1 MTIRLTIH
9 YKTTFGEQLVVVFAN
24 TDVSNYTPDAASA
37 ENSDSTPEPGS
48 GNTRRVPMHT
58 ADGDTWTCCIDRDSL
73 PDGFQ
78 SEYYYAVCR
87 NGIDVRSERVRC
99 RRSMLHLQHAQGS
112 VAIYDSWIDA
122 PALAVPVDLFLR
134 KSAAHSSIG
143 TKPADATEATVGTDS
158 AVNSGCMRFQ
168 MRTDALLA
176 DEHPAVV
183 GSCKALGL
191 WRADKSLPMQIAD
204 SGLWIVDIHIDSLP
218 LQFEFKFVVLR
229 KDSPKDIV
237 WETGY
242 NRTVDISSAAAVDT
256 VVVDGGVS
264 HFCKSR
270 PRYAG
275 TLVPLFSLRS
285 EGSFGIGDFGDLR
298 LMADWLALSGQHVL
312 QLLPVNDTTLTHT
325 WRDSYPYS
333 PVSVFALHPQYV
345 DLRQLP
351 KLSDRRQQSR
361 FESLRKQLNAL
372 PAVDYER
379 VNEAKEDY
387 LTQLYAQE
395 GRQVLRRVDVK
406 RFIDAHRYWLE
417 PYAAYCSRRD
427 GRKHPKSYYYYV
439 QYILHAQMSAAHAYA
454 NARGIM
460 LKGDI
465 PIGVSR
471 DGCDVWKHPE
481 YFNTDYQTGAPPD
494 DFACEGQNWGFPT
507 YNWDT
512 MLADGCLWWRQ
523 RLAHMSLF
531 FDAYRIDHVLGFFRI
546 WEIPVSEASGLKGQ
560 FAPALAF
567 TAAEAARRGCNVGE
581 TQLFQADH
589 RNAALFHPNIY
600 GRQTKA
606 YADLTAGQKA
616 AYDSLSDD
624 FFYHR
629 NTFFW
634 RNEAM
639 RKLPAIVD
647 STDMLPCAE
656 DLGMVPEC
664 VTQVLDE
671 LGILSLEVEF
681 MPKTSGRQFAD
692 VSAYPYRSVAIIS
705 SHDMPTLREWWDEDH
720 SRSQQ
725 YYGQVLRHSG
735 TAPHPLPS
743 DVAAEIV
750 SRQLLSPSA
759 LCILALQDWLA
770 VDSSL
775 RRTDV
780 KAERVNVPANPDN
793 YWQYRMHIT
802 IEQLLRARQLNGKIK
817 SMIAKRPHTEY

>member
-24 TDVSNYTPDAASA
+24 TDVSNYTPDAVSA

-122 PALAVPVDLFLR
+122 LALAVPVDLFLR

-176 DEHPAVV
+176 YEHPAVV
-183 GSCKALGL
+183 GSCKALGQ

-204 SGLWIVDIHIDSLP
+204 SGLWIVDIPIDSLP

-237 WETGY
+237 WETGD

-471 DGCDVWKHPE
+471 DGCDVWQHPE
-481 YFNTDYQTGAPPD
+481 YFNTDFQTGAPPD
-494 DFACEGQNWGFPT
+494 DFAREGQNWGFPT

-664 VTQVLDE
+664 VAQVLDE

-817 SMIAKRPHTEY
+817 SMIAKRSHAEY